1 LNTIIT
7 ETTEHG
13 EMPVDVY
20 QKLANDRILFICDHI
35 DDGVATDVAATLL
48 LKDQEDP
55 DRKITLFINS
65 ESGDTRS
72 VFMIY
77 DVMNMIS
84 SPIETVCIGSA
95 MDEVVILLASGSEGM
110 RFATKNS
117 IIAVGQLINN
127 NINFSDLADAKRL
140 LAQSVSDN
148 KKMMEVLAKK
158 TGKTFKQVSS
168 DFDRKV
174 FFTAAQSMKYG
185 IIDKIVSFNKRQI
198 NVP

>member
-1 LNTIIT
+1 MNTIIT

-35 DDGVATDVAATLL
+35 DDRVATDVAATLL

-55 DRKITLFINS
+55 DQKITLFINS
-65 ESGDTRS
+65 ESGDIRS

-77 DVMNMIS
+77 DIMNMIS

-117 IIAVGQLINN
+117 IIAVGQLVNN

-140 LAQSVSDN
+140 LAQSVADN

-185 IIDKIVSFNKRQI
+185 IIDKIVSFSK
-198 NVP
+198 

>member
-13 EMPVDVY
+13 EMPIDVY

-55 DRKITLFINS
+55 DQKITLFINS
-65 ESGDTRS
+65 ESGDIRS

-117 IIAVGQLINN
+117 IIAVGQLVNN
-127 NINFSDLADAKRL
+127 NINFSDLTDAKRL

-174 FFTAAQSMKYG
+174 FFTAAQSIKYG
-185 IIDKIVSFNKRQI
+185 IIDKIVSFNK
-198 NVP
+198 

>member
-1 LNTIIT
+1 
-7 ETTEHG
+7 
-13 EMPVDVY
+13 
-20 QKLANDRILFICDHI
+20 
-35 DDGVATDVAATLL
+35 
-48 LKDQEDP
+48 
-55 DRKITLFINS
+55 
-65 ESGDTRS
+65 
-72 VFMIY
+72 
-77 DVMNMIS
+77 
-84 SPIETVCIGSA
+84 
-95 MDEVVILLASGSEGM
+95 VVILLASGSEGM

-185 IIDKIVSFNKRQI
+185 IIDKIVSFNK
-198 NVP
+198 